1 MNGRW
6 DVVLPEVT
14 CLKMP
19 KDKLQDLYV
28 DVFMDLVELCE
39 LDAARTLMYK
49 SDMMSRL
56 RLENPK
62 RVSRLERFICGLSS
76 TSTEALNFPGGSRG
90 QRRLKVARDMSSEI
104 DCSSPSRMLVMLG
117 RSFTLSHQV
126 GFPSKTSSL
135 KSLQKASSFWTMAYQ
150 STHAG
155 SRHCKS

>member
-62 RVSRLERFICGLSS
+62 NSAKNIVHNTIQGVGMSLTAYIPAINLSIKPKAILN
-76 TSTEALNFPGGSRG
+76 TSKIGKL
-90 QRRLKVARDMSSEI
+90 LKYFVYKK
-104 DCSSPSRMLVMLG
+104 L
-117 RSFTLSHQV
+117 FN
-126 GFPSKTSSL
+126 K
-135 KSLQKASSFWTMAYQ
+135 
-150 STHAG
+150 
-155 SRHCKS
+155 

>member
-117 RSFTLSHQV
+117 RSFTCHIKLDFHPQ
-126 GFPSKTSSL
+126 
-135 KSLQKASSFWTMAYQ
+135 
-150 STHAG
+150 H
-155 SRHCKS
+155 HH